1 MHLKQPFIRSMMC
14 ILVLTLGSTLQG
26 MAQQYP
32 PHPNDPTATVVGSF
46 WVTLTLSSENKGTDL
61 LADGSK
67 CQTELEFIVYRT
79 STGRI
84 DYVLNPNSIRCT
96 GNCVGVIDNI
106 PTGQLFGMLSQ
117 LAVAQGIS
125 NGYTACGP
133 NCSTPTI
140 TKVYQSLCV
149 SRTGTGGGTRFQSC
163 DVTATC
169 EKEYAVCCPPGA
181 SGPSITLIGTTVVG
195 NCGAGPN
202 GIQCETTCQ

>member
-1 MHLKQPFIRSMMC
+1 MKKQNIITIVSLLL
-14 ILVLTLGSTLQG
+14 LVAGNKLFTQG
-26 MAQQYP
+26 IP
-32 PHPNDPTATVVGSF
+32 SHPSDPNAIAIGSF
-46 WVTLTLSSENKGTDL
+46 WITLVLSDSKNADI
-61 LADGSK
+61 LAEKIDCK
-67 CQTELEFIVYRT
+67 VDVEVIINRT

-84 DYVLNPNSIRCT
+84 DYVLNTNSIRCT
-96 GNCVGVIDNI
+96 GDCAGVIDNI

-149 SRTGTGGGTRFQSC
+149 SRTGSGNGTHFESC
-163 DVTATC
+163 DVTAWC

-181 SGPSITLIGTTVVG
+181 SGPSITLIGTTANG
-195 NCGAGPN
+195 SCGIGPN
-202 GIQCETTCQ
+202 GQPCETTCQ

>member
-1 MHLKQPFIRSMMC
+1 MKKYTTI
-14 ILVLTLGSTLQG
+14 VLIGLLLSIVGVKLL
-26 MAQQYP
+26 AQSP
-32 PHPNDPTATVVGSF
+32 PAHPSDPSALSIGSF
-46 WVTLTLSSENKGTDL
+46 WISLVLSNNKSGEILVEQNCDM
-61 LADGSK
+61 DI
-67 CQTELEFIVYRT
+67 QVIVYRT

-96 GNCVGVIDNI
+96 GDCAGVIDNI

-117 LAVAQGIS
+117 LAVVQGIS
-125 NGYTACGP
+125 NGYTTCGP
-133 NCSTPTI
+133 NCSAPTI

-149 SRTGTGGGTRFQSC
+149 SRTGTGSGTRFQSC

-195 NCGAGPN
+195 NCGAGSN